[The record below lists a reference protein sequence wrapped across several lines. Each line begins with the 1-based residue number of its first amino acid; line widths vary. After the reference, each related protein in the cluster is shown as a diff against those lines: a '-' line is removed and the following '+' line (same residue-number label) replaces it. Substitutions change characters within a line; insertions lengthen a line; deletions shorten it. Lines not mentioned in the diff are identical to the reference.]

1 MAEHGGLYGVE
12 SKEIP
17 LLNKNFFGI
26 LKPYGVLSVLQF
38 QCDKRRWKIDAS
50 TANMAQIITVAVQI
64 NNW

>member
-38 QCDKRRWKIDAS
+38 QCDKRR
-50 TANMAQIITVAVQI
+50 
-64 NNW
+64 